1 MIRLPWCGCCPEAIT
16 RVLLFSHLG
25 HHIHA
30 HRSHQRGCSPGP
42 ARISLFLS
50 FANGYKAA
58 TLLRDCDKCDVLS
71 CCDWLWNQCVSL
83 GNVCTPCSYCCFLI
97 TAVCS
102 CCCGVV
108 GAGVGVVFVRVN
120 NCCKV
125 SPPRVSRVMGTF
137 IAAFINLHITITTQG
152 RPMCHVISAEKEEII
167 GLPKTQGCWC
177 KTNLVLIPL
186 NLNHSKLMTSNIE
199 FVHYGQPR
207 SPAP

>member
-1 MIRLPWCGCCPEAIT
+1 MIILIARSTNNKWFGWRGAGAARRQLPVFYCSVTWVITFTLTAHTNEAAAQDQPGSAF
-16 RVLLFSHLG
+16 FSHLQMV
-25 HHIHA
+25 
-30 HRSHQRGCSPGP
+30 R
-42 ARISLFLS
+42 
-50 FANGYKAA
+50 NGYNGHKAA
-58 TLLRDCDKCDVLS
+58 NLLRDCDKCDVLS

-97 TAVCS
+97 TAVCCC

-152 RPMCHVISAEKEEII
+152 RPLCHVISAEKEEII
-167 GLPKTQGCWC
+167 RVAKNTRL
-177 KTNLVLIPL
+177 
-186 NLNHSKLMTSNIE
+186 LM
-199 FVHYGQPR
+199 QD
-207 SPAP
+207 

>member
-1 MIRLPWCGCCPEAIT
+1 MV
-16 RVLLFSHLG
+16 RVLPGGNYPCFIVQSLGSSHS
-25 HHIHA
+25 
-30 HRSHQRGCSPGP
+30 RSPLTPIQAAAQDL

-97 TAVCS
+97 TAVC
-102 CCCGVV
+102 CCCSCGVV
-108 GAGVGVVFVRVN
+108 AAGAGVVFVRVN

-167 GLPKTQGCWC
+167 GLPK
-177 KTNLVLIPL
+177 KTRVL
-186 NLNHSKLMTSNIE
+186 M
-199 FVHYGQPR
+199 QD
-207 SPAP
+207 

>member
-25 HHIHA
+25 HRIHA

-50 FANGYKAA
+50 FANVCYRYKTA
-58 TLLRDCDKCDVLS
+58 TLLRYCDVLS

-97 TAVCS
+97 TAVCCC

-108 GAGVGVVFVRVN
+108 GAGAGVVFVRVN

-186 NLNHSKLMTSNIE
+186 NLNNSKPSQN
-199 FVHYGQPR
+199 
-207 SPAP
+207 

>member
-1 MIRLPWCGCCPEAIT
+1 MIITVRSTNNKWYGCRGAGVARRQLPVFYCSVTWVIT
-16 RVLLFSHLG
+16 FTLTAHTNPGPAFFSHLQMV
-25 HHIHA
+25 
-30 HRSHQRGCSPGP
+30 R
-42 ARISLFLS
+42 
-50 FANGYKAA
+50 NGYNGDEAA

-97 TAVCS
+97 TAVCCC

-108 GAGVGVVFVRVN
+108 GAGAGVGVVFVRVN

-167 GLPKTQGCWC
+167 RVAKNTRL
-177 KTNLVLIPL
+177 
-186 NLNHSKLMTSNIE
+186 LM
-199 FVHYGQPR
+199 QD
-207 SPAP
+207 

>member
-1 MIRLPWCGCCPEAIT
+1 MIITVQSTKNKWYGCHGAGVARRQLPVFYCSVTWVIT
-16 RVLLFSHLG
+16 FTLT
-25 HHIHA
+25 A
-30 HRSHQRGCSPGP
+30 HTNPGSAAQDP

-83 GNVCTPCSYCCFLI
+83 GNVCTPCSNCCFLI
-97 TAVCS
+97 TAVCCC

-108 GAGVGVVFVRVN
+108 GAGVVFVRVN

-137 IAAFINLHITITTQG
+137 IAAFINLHITITTAG

-177 KTNLVLIPL
+177 KTNLVLIP
-186 NLNHSKLMTSNIE
+186 
-199 FVHYGQPR
+199 
-207 SPAP
+207 